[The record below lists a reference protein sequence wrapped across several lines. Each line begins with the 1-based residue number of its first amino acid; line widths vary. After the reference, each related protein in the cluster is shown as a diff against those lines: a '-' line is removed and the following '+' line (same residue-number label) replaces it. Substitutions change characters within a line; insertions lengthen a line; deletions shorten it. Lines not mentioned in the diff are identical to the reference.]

1 MGMGFGSVSK
11 LTRSIRLSVVGAG
24 FACPKNCFRASE
36 PRPYELDDSII
47 HVLIH
52 PVSFVGIEPL

>member
-11 LTRSIRLSVVGAG
+11 LTRSIRLSVEGAG
-24 FACPKNCFRASE
+24 FACPKNCFRASK

-52 PVSFVGIEPL
+52 PVSFVEIESL

>member
-1 MGMGFGSVSK
+1 MGFGSVSK
-11 LTRSIRLSVVGAG
+11 LTRPVRLSVVGAG
-24 FACPKNCFRASE
+24 VACPKNCFWAGK
-36 PRPYELDDSII
+36 PPPYELDDSII